1 MGLPKRVRDARASPG
16 SARYR
21 AGRPQKPGKRCERRR
36 SLRTSSRAAKT
47 SPDLLGAQI
56 QPPASLRLHLLP
68 VPKHRVVLAP
78 PPLRN
83 HVGVMAAP
91 RVPRLPRRQR
101 TTAVVE
107 VREVDDL
114 APARPKAVDVVAVIR
129 DVGRLPHCV
138 HIASHRHRAAVE
150 NALLPPHFAQRMSE
164 VLLVQP
170 APPPT

>member
-1 MGLPKRVRDARASPG
+1 MGLRKSVRAARASPG

-21 AGRPQKPGKRCERRR
+21 AGRPHKPGKRCERRR
-36 SLRTSSRAAKT
+36 SLRTSSRAAKL
-47 SPDLLGAQI
+47 SHDLLAAQI
-56 QPPASLRLHLLP
+56 QPPASLRLHLLT
-68 VPKHRVVLAP
+68 VPEHRVVLAP
-78 PPLRN
+78 PPLRYPA
-83 HVGVMAAP
+83 GVIAAP
-91 RVPRLPRRQR
+91 RVTRLPRRQR

-114 APARPKAVDVVAVIR
+114 APARRKAVDVVAVIR

-138 HIASHRHRAAVE
+138 RIASHRHRAAVE
-150 NALLPPHFAQRMSE
+150 NAVQPPHFAQRMSE